1 MPESDAG
8 EPRAAVYLEDVA
20 VGQRFVTRSHVV
32 TEADVLRFAREFD
45 PQPFHTD
52 REAATH
58 SVFGGLVASGW
69 HTVAITMRLMVE
81 DSPRFAWGLVGV
93 GAEAQW
99 PAPTRPGDTLTVHGE
114 VVDITP
120 SRSRPDRG
128 IVTVRSETRK
138 QGDVVV
144 QVLTAKLMVPR
155 RSAPAP

>member
-1 MPESDAG
+1 MAESNAG

-45 PQPFHTD
+45 PQPFHTN

-69 HTVAITMRLMVE
+69 HTVAITMRLMVD

-93 GAEAQW
+93 GAELQW
-99 PAPTRPGDTLTVHGE
+99 PGPTRPGDTLTVHGE

-138 QGDVVV
+138 QDDVVV

-155 RSAPAP
+155 RERV